1 MSGYWAWAPA
11 SSTPQRRPHG
21 TIRIVTDSAS
31 DILPSHARALG
42 VLVIPNRIVLDGR
55 VFRDGIDITAAQYYA
70 YLSHARN
77 APFTEPAPPADFYNA
92 YVAALRAGAPA
103 IVSIHTSSRLSQVV
117 RHAVAARDYLAPAT
131 IDVIDSLQLGI
142 EASRLANLGASA
154 RDVHERVVALLA
166 RTHAFVLVESLE
178 PLRRSG
184 RIGRVQE
191 LVGTLIGAH
200 PILTLDQGEAR
211 LVETVRSRRR
221 AVLRLCDLAQ
231 EAGAIEMLLTC
242 GTSVESIAEM
252 DALLAE
258 RYTGTIQKTWLGPAI
273 GANLGPAIAVAVV
286 VRE

>member
-1 MSGYWAWAPA
+1 MIRDTAHASRADASSVGRARVRWPSMNGSWAWAPIA
-11 SSTPQRRPHG
+11 SSSSVRRSPG
-21 TIRIVTDSAS
+21 TVRIVTDSAS
-31 DILPSHARALG
+31 AILPSHAPALFLPPPPIAVIRPLALG
-42 VLVIPNRIVLDGR
+42 TGVG
-55 VFRDGIDITAAQYYA
+55 
-70 YLSHARN
+70 
-77 APFTEPAPPADFYNA
+77 PA
-92 YVAALRAGAPA
+92 V
-103 IVSIHTSSRLSQVV
+103 
-117 RHAVAARDYLAPAT
+117 
-131 IDVIDSLQLGI
+131 I

-191 LVGTLIGAH
+191 LVGTLIDAH

-221 AVLRLCDLAQ
+221 ALLRLCDLAQ
-231 EAGAIEMLLTC
+231 ELAAIEMLLTC